1 MGGDSLM
8 ALLKPITSTQNG
20 HADNYWRVAVTNTDG
35 RNRIAVI
42 VLSGYR
48 DQAWRDAG
56 GEPNQQR
63 EFIARGADFLALAGA
78 AAVGATV
85 FDVIATAAYNYIK
98 TAPRVVN
105 GETLPSEFADA
116 VDV

>member
-1 MGGDSLM
+1 M
-8 ALLKPITSTQNG
+8 ALLKSITSAQNG
-20 HADNYWRVAVTNTDG
+20 HVDNYWRIAVTNTDAP
-35 RNRIAVI
+35 NQAAVI
-42 VLSGYR
+42 VLAGYR
-48 DQAWRDAG
+48 DKAWRDAG
-56 GEPNQQR
+56 GAPNQHR

-85 FDVIATAAYNYIK
+85 FDVISTAAYNYIK

>member
-8 ALLKPITSTQNG
+8 ALLKPITSAQNG
-20 HADNYWRVAVTNTDG
+20 HADSYWRISVTNTDAP
-35 RNRIAVI
+35 NRIAVI
-42 VLSGYR
+42 ILSGYR

-56 GEPNQQR
+56 GAPNQQR
-63 EFIARGADFLALAGA
+63 EFIVRGADFAALAGA

-85 FDVIATAAYNYIK
+85 FDVIATAAYAYIK
-98 TAPRVVN
+98 TAPRVIN

-116 VDV
+116 VDA